1 MSSTINSPQ
10 PVVTAPWM
18 RSQDEKETRTEKAS
32 KTVEWYQPTLK
43 TLPKVTVEVF
53 MKYVGLSSEEE
64 VKEHI
69 YSVREKAWDV

>member
-1 MSSTINSPQ
+1 MSNTMISPQ
-10 PVVTAPWM
+10 PAVTAPWT

-32 KTVEWYQPTLK
+32 RTVEWYQPKLK
-43 TLPKVTVEVF
+43 TLPVVTVEVF